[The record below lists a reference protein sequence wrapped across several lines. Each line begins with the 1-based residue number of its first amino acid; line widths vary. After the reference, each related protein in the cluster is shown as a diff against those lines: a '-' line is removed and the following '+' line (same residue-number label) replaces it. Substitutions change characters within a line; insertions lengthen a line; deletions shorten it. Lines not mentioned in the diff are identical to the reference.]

1 MLHRYVDM
9 LRQLSHFGV
18 TLTTLW
24 TRHVRQCINECDFV
38 RPVCL
43 ETGQH
48 YNKFTITIIVNIRLQ
63 QLDRYSVNIFTIL

>member
-24 TRHVRQCINECDFV
+24 TRHVRSM
-38 RPVCL
+38 
-43 ETGQH
+43 
-48 YNKFTITIIVNIRLQ
+48 Y
-63 QLDRYSVNIFTIL
+63 